1 MTVYLQEKPLERE
14 NDLQFPETTSIRKRL
29 PLVDSKDHCPI
40 RGDSQQRDVGMGDQ
54 LLGHTGKRTGGD
66 DLQVV
71 STECQETEKFVD
83 VTSSE
88 KLTSIRTKFTEPKIR
103 NWNFKTIFAI
113 SSLLLFE
120 GSEQFWS

>member
-1 MTVYLQEKPLERE
+1 
-14 NDLQFPETTSIRKRL
+14 
-29 PLVDSKDHCPI
+29 
-40 RGDSQQRDVGMGDQ
+40 MGDQ
-54 LLGHTGKRTGGD
+54 LLGHTGKRTSGD

-71 STECQETEKFVD
+71 STECQETEKIVD

-88 KLTSIRTKFTEPKIR
+88 KLTSIRTKFTEPIIR